1 MNKSKVKV
9 LTPNGI
15 GEIQEMYTNDK
26 NELIIEFL
34 FKDLITITYKLGKFD
49 THENILTKKINKL
62 ENKN

>member
-34 FKDLITITYKLGKFD
+34 FKDLITITYNLGKFD
-49 THENILTKKINKL
+49 THENILTKIT
-62 ENKN
+62 

>member
-34 FKDLITITYKLGKFD
+34 FKDLITITYNLGKFD